1 MKVNTNTCSKN
12 TKKVLHKNCKCS
24 ECGQSPIEGIR
35 YHCLVC
41 QIYDLCPICEEKYGE
56 KHGHQLLVLRRPH
69 DLDKYKEYFFKK
81 DETED
86 INKNEEE
93 AKIDLS
99 KCFSKCINLQKEYTT
114 RNNNN
119 FIPIELIL
127 KNIGDE
133 NWPTPCFFTCEEES
147 DVKGDR
153 IKLSKCSGKPGE
165 EFNLKI
171 KINLTNVKQSGT
183 YKSIWRLKNEKGEV
197 FGQKI
202 EIIIK
207 DIFVKDL
214 NLKQEEKESKKKK
227 EIKDFRDE
235 LENNVKEI
243 KQKYDILFSI
253 SSIRNALIRT
263 KGNKENAI
271 KILYTEQ
278 KMGKYHHF

>member
-35 YHCLVC
+35 YHCLEC

-235 LENNVKEI
+235 LESNVKEI

>member
-69 DLDKYKEYFFKK
+69 DLDKYKEYIFKK

-99 KCFSKCINLQKEYTT
+99 KCFSKCINLQKEYST

-235 LENNVKEI
+235 LESNVKEI

>member
-1 MKVNTNTCSKN
+1 MKVITNTCSKN

-171 KINLTNVKQSGT
+171 KINLTNVKRSGA

-235 LENNVKEI
+235 LESNVKEI

>member
-1 MKVNTNTCSKN
+1 MEVNTNTCSKN

-69 DLDKYKEYFFKK
+69 DLDKYKEYIFKK

-207 DIFVKDL
+207 DIIVKDL
-214 NLKQEEKESKKKK
+214 NLKQEEKENKKKK

-235 LENNVKEI
+235 LESNVKEI

>member
-235 LENNVKEI
+235 LESNVKEI

>member
-35 YHCLVC
+35 YHCLEC

-93 AKIDLS
+93 TKIDLS

-214 NLKQEEKESKKKK
+214 NLKQEEKENKKKK

-235 LENNVKEI
+235 LESNVKEI

>member
-35 YHCLVC
+35 YHCLEC

-69 DLDKYKEYFFKK
+69 DLYKYKEYIFKK

-214 NLKQEEKESKKKK
+214 NLKQEEKENKKKK

-235 LENNVKEI
+235 LESNVKEI

>member
-69 DLDKYKEYFFKK
+69 DLDKYKEYIFKK

-93 AKIDLS
+93 TKIDLS
-99 KCFSKCINLQKEYTT
+99 KCFSKCINLQKEYIT

-235 LENNVKEI
+235 LESNVKEI

>member
-35 YHCLVC
+35 YHCLEC

-207 DIFVKDL
+207 DIIVKDL
-214 NLKQEEKESKKKK
+214 NLKQEEKENKKKK

-235 LENNVKEI
+235 LESNVKEI

>member
-69 DLDKYKEYFFKK
+69 DLDKYKEYIFKK

-93 AKIDLS
+93 TKIDLS

-153 IKLSKCSGKPGE
+153 IKLSKCSGKSGE

-207 DIFVKDL
+207 DIIVKDL

-235 LENNVKEI
+235 LESIVKEI

>member
-1 MKVNTNTCSKN
+1 M
-12 TKKVLHKNCKCS
+12 
-24 ECGQSPIEGIR
+24 
-35 YHCLVC
+35 Y
-41 QIYDLCPICEEKYGE
+41 
-56 KHGHQLLVLRRPH
+56 
-69 DLDKYKEYFFKK
+69 
-81 DETED
+81 
-86 INKNEEE
+86 
-93 AKIDLS
+93 
-99 KCFSKCINLQKEYTT
+99 
-114 RNNNN
+114 
-119 FIPIELIL
+119 

-153 IKLSKCSGKPGE
+153 VKLSKCSGKPGE

-214 NLKQEEKESKKKK
+214 NLKQEEKEKKKKK

-235 LENNVKEI
+235 LESNVKEI

>member
-99 KCFSKCINLQKEYTT
+99 KCFSKCINLQKEYST

-235 LENNVKEI
+235 LESNVKEI

>member
-153 IKLSKCSGKPGE
+153 VKLSKCSGKPGE

-235 LENNVKEI
+235 LESNVKEI

>member
-69 DLDKYKEYFFKK
+69 DLDKYKEYIFKK

-235 LENNVKEI
+235 LESNVKEI